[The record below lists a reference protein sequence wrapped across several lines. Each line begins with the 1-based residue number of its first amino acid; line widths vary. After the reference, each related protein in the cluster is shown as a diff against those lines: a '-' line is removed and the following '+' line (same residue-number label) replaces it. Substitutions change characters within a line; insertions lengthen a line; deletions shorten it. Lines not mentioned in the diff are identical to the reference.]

1 MADIMNIFNHI
12 TTVTALQFTM
22 LCGNLTAATKG
33 KHENM
38 PFTTEKKERLLCV
51 SKTNDKTTKVI
62 AAAICAIEL

>member
-22 LCGNLTAATKG
+22 LCGHLMASTKG
-33 KHENM
+33 KHATYGRNKRE
-38 PFTTEKKERLLCV
+38 TAVCKQTK
-51 SKTNDKTTKVI
+51 NDKTTKVI